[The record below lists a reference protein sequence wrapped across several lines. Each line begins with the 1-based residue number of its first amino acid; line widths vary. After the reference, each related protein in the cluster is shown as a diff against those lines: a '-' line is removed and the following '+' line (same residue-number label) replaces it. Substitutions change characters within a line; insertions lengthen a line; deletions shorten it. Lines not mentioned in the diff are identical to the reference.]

1 VCEFVP
7 KQLDLIATDRHI
19 DRSRPEW
26 NRIREADR
34 VVHDWYRFVLSYPPH
49 LVQEYVEKFGIIPG
63 QQVLDP
69 FCGTGTTVVECKKLG
84 IASVGVEANAM
95 AHFAGSAKL
104 DWSPDPGVLRQLA
117 QDMADRARKIIATEM
132 EFRIL
137 SDENLQIVLKNSL
150 SPLPTHKVLVLRE
163 QIQQCERPEYQNHL
177 WLALAK
183 SLVNGISNI
192 YFAPEV
198 TVGKQKVDADVLG
211 LWLKNVASIAA
222 DLVSLRD
229 QPTTS
234 AIIHHADARDIMQVL
249 TPNSIDAVI
258 TSPPYPNE
266 KDYTRTTRLESVILG
281 LLNDRADLRALKQGL
296 LRSNT
301 RNVYVADQDD
311 RWVANHV
318 EIQRIAT
325 AIEDRRIELNK
336 TSGFERAYARVTK
349 LYFGGMARHL
359 ADIRSMLR
367 PGAQLAYV
375 VGDQASY
382 LQVMIRTGTLLAE
395 IAEGLGYECVGIDLF
410 RTRIATATKEQL
422 REEVVLL
429 RWPGKMPTTPYP
441 FGDA

>member
-1 VCEFVP
+1 MFVP

-63 QQVLDP
+63 AHQVLDP

-104 DWSPDPGVLRQLA
+104 DWSPDPDVLRQLA
-117 QDMADRARKIIATEM
+117 QDMADRAQKIITSEP
-132 EFRIL
+132 EFRVL
-137 SDENLQIVLKNSL
+137 SDENLKIVLKNSL

-163 QIQQCERPEYQNHL
+163 QIQQCESPEYQNHL

-183 SLVNGISNI
+183 ALVNGISNI

-198 TVGKQKVDADVLG
+198 TVGKQKADADVLG
-211 LWLKNVASIAA
+211 LWLKNVEAIAA
-222 DLVSLRD
+222 DLLTLKDRPS
-229 QPTTS
+229 TN
-234 AIIHHADARDIMQVL
+234 AIIHHADARSIVKVL

-281 LLNDRADLRALKQGL
+281 LLNDRADLRALKEGL

-359 ADIRSMLR
+359 AELRSMLR

-382 LQVMIRTGTLLAE
+382 LQVMIRTGTLLAD
-395 IAEGLGYECVGIDLF
+395 IAEGLGYECIGIDLF

-429 RWPGKMPTTPYP
+429 RWPGKMPSKPYP